1 MKRFKFVAI
10 MILIVVLMAT
20 LLSCLCTVANR
31 QIYPEDGIW
40 YCDELQL
47 YINFGFN
54 QTSKAIIDG
63 EEIQCEA
70 NHMGDSLNI
79 TVVRLY
85 DESTPENRVLFP
97 GEYVSLKD
105 NELVLRHRDTR
116 VEYTFVR
123 IE

>member
-1 MKRFKFVAI
+1 MKKYKLIVI
-10 MILIVVLMAT
+10 ILLIVVLLAT
-20 LLSCLCTVANR
+20 LFGCKNTLFNR
-31 QIYPEDGIW
+31 CIYPEDGIW

-47 YINFGFN
+47 SLNFGFN
-54 QTSKAIIDG
+54 QISIANIDG
-63 EEIQCEA
+63 EEIKCEA

-105 NELVLRHRDTR
+105 NKLVLRHRDTK